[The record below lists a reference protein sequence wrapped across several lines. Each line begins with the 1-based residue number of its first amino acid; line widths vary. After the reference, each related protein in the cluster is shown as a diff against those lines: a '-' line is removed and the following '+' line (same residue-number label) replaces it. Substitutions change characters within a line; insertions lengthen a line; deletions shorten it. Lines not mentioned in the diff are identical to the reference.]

1 MTKRRLDISV
11 FGRVQ
16 GVYFR
21 QYTLERAARL
31 GLDGWVANRRDGS
44 VRVVAEGDE
53 ATLRRLLEWL
63 HQGPVMATVERVD
76 AQWLEATGE
85 FDGFT
90 VRG

>member
-1 MTKRRLDISV
+1 MTKRRLDVSV

-21 QYTLERAARL
+21 HYTLERAERL

-44 VRVVAEGDE
+44 VRVVAEGEE
-53 ATLRRLLEWL
+53 ASLRRLLEWL
-63 HQGPVMATVERVD
+63 YQGPAMAVVERVD
-76 AQWLEATGE
+76 EQWLEATGE
-85 FDGFT
+85 FAGFT